1 MSDCGLVT
9 GPASSGLIQNQ
20 LAAVTAKGDAAFA
33 MAINAIESLKTVF
46 SAGAIDR
53 AISWRPAPFVASTTD
68 TNLVFAKPLPVP
80 LAPDDTFNM
89 PQEPDNVLVGLDKI
103 DDVLNDILNE
113 LKQLI
118 NTMPQF
124 SGLTIDDRYLTILAE
139 QYTRMTTQ
147 INAILAAC
155 PATSALCVTLSA
167 WMQDAA
173 VGMPIAVEEALRD
186 RAFGAED
193 RKASQ
198 AKSEAMSDWLARGF
212 SLPSGAL
219 EVKLARIELLAA
231 DQKRELNRD
240 IFIESAKWE
249 RETRQF
255 AIEKTLQY
263 EGMQRDFF
271 IKVTDL
277 ARTVAGEWQG
287 NHIKVQLAKVDV
299 YKAQMEAF
307 AAAADALQ
315 SMGVAAAALIKAKI
329 DEQNGLIALF
339 EAKLKGRLGE
349 LEAKTSI
356 FNSQVALYKT
366 EGDTEKNRV
375 DAALAEEG
383 IAVQRERIKSDIDI
397 KSQELEM
404 TQMIEV
410 GKVTAQS
417 YSDIARTAAT
427 LAAGW
432 TSALSMSASIS
443 NSSSF
448 GNSSECQ
455 VSYSYRPDS

>member
-9 GPASSGLIQNQ
+9 GPATSGLIQNQ

-33 MAINAIESLKTVF
+33 MAISAIDSLKTVF
-46 SAGAIDR
+46 SSGAVDR

-80 LAPDDTFNM
+80 VAPDDTFNM
-89 PQEPDNVLVGLDKI
+89 PQDPANVLVGLDEI
-103 DDVLNDILNE
+103 GDVLDDILAE
-113 LKQLI
+113 LQQLI
-118 NTMPQF
+118 DTMPQF
-124 SGLTIDDRYLTILAE
+124 SGLTVDDRYLAILAE
-139 QYTRMTTQ
+139 QYARMTAQ
-147 INAILAAC
+147 IDEILAAC
-155 PATSALCVTLSA
+155 PATSALCETLSA
-167 WMQDAA
+167 WMQDGA
-173 VGMPIAVEEALRD
+173 VGMPITVEEAMRD

-193 RKASQ
+193 RKAFQ

-212 SLPSGAL
+212 SLPGGAL
-219 EVKLARIELLAA
+219 EVKLARVDLLTA

-249 RETRQF
+249 REIRQF

-263 EGMQRDFF
+263 EGIQRDFF

-299 YKAQMEAF
+299 FKAQMEAF

-315 SMGVAAAALIKAKI
+315 SMGATAATLIKAKI

-356 FNSQVALYKT
+356 FNSQITLYRA
-366 EGDTEKNRV
+366 EGDMEKNRV
-375 DAALAEEG
+375 DAALAEED
-383 IAVQRERIKSDIDI
+383 IAVKREQIKSNVDI
-397 KSQELEM
+397 KNQELEM

-417 YSDIARTAAT
+417 YSDIAKTAAT

-432 TSALSMSASIS
+432 TSALTMSAELS
-443 NSSSF
+443 NRTTF
-448 GNSSECQ
+448 NNSSEC
-455 VSYSYRPDS
+455 STTYTYRQDG